1 MFVSNKNN
9 NGVFWLIWLEVLL
22 LCLPRPKKGASSES
36 TAHYPASE
44 LWQHCRCRN
53 SQAATQTLEDRQ
65 PVSLP
70 LLAADIQSS
79 FSLATCLPW
88 HYKRF
93 AVDPVMT
100 TSRH

>member
-1 MFVSNKNN
+1 MFVSHKNN
-9 NGVFWLIWLEVLL
+9 NSVFWLIGLEVQV
-22 LCLPRPKKGASSES
+22 LCLLRPKKG
-36 TAHYPASE
+36 PASV
-44 LWQHCRCRN
+44 LWQHRRCRN

-93 AVDPVMT
+93 AVHPVMT